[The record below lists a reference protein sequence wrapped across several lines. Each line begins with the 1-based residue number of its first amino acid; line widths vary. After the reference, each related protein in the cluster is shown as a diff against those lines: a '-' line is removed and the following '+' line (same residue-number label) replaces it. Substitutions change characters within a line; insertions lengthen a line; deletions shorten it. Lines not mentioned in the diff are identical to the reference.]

1 MCTSSNYQPQ
11 PVSPV
16 SATVQPSVGGAE
28 TKPGLTPLVVLP
40 GLTANGQG
48 IPLRNF
54 EGANDEPV
62 DFFGTI
68 FSEKPSV
75 SMSAAEYLG
84 EKIFRI
90 HCNLSTVGGNRSFK
104 W

>member
-62 DFFGTI
+62 DFFWDH
-68 FSEKPSV
+68 
-75 SMSAAEYLG
+75 
-84 EKIFRI
+84 IFRKTI
-90 HCNLSTVGGNRSFK
+90 GINECCRISG
-104 W
+104 